1 MDALYTKA
9 IKHGAS
15 DFGISHNVNKRFY
28 VVYNERKIHFG
39 SKQEHRRRSSDFKA
53 A

>member
-39 SKQEHRRRSSDFKA
+39 SKQGQAYNRPS
-53 A
+53 